1 MGIIEAQGL
10 KPVEEINLA
19 PEKEEIYAVE
29 YQRTMKLAIFIYSI
43 TLSLSVLANPDL
55 IEEYN

>member
-1 MGIIEAQGL
+1 VGIIAEQGL
-10 KPVEEINLA
+10 KLLEEINLA
-19 PEKEEIYAVE
+19 TEKEEIYAVE